1 MTEQNHSGVD
11 DAAEHAAALPPSP
24 PCGETA
30 NPFSRVRVRSL
41 LLWSVAALLGIV
53 LAAVIAGRTDRWLSG
68 QLSEWL
74 GLALYAALLAWELA
88 TLRGANV
95 SLASF
100 ARVPSRDEWRLAWLG
115 LALATV
121 SVGTLFL
128 TMLPISLL
136 APTLLRHLLTS
147 SEPLPGH
154 GHLSPLTAVIAVLVA
169 PPIEELLFR
178 GILLQRWAYKW
189 GLPRAAV
196 VSSLCFAVL
205 HADPFGKFL
214 FGMVMVWLYVR
225 TDSLLVPALAHAI
238 HNAVFVLPSLLPA
251 QAAAPATDPLRMIRS
266 AWPAALA
273 SLAIGCACIAY
284 ATRGT
289 GRLRTWRIPPTRA
302 RATG

>member
-1 MTEQNHSGVD
+1 MDEP
-11 DAAEHAAALPPSP
+11 AEHAEAPPPSP
-24 PCGETA
+24 SGEQGPS
-30 NPFSRVRVRSL
+30 PFARVRVRSL
-41 LLWSVAALLGIV
+41 LLWSVAAFLVIV

-74 GLALYAALLAWELA
+74 GLALYTGLLAWELA
-88 TLRGANV
+88 TLRGANI
-95 SLASF
+95 SLTSF

-147 SEPLPGH
+147 SEPLPVH
-154 GHLSPLTAVIAVLVA
+154 GHLSPLTAIIAVVVA

-196 VSSLCFAVL
+196 VSSICFAVL

-214 FGMVMVWLYVR
+214 FGMVMIWRYVR

-251 QAAAPATDPLRMIRS
+251 QPAAPPTDPLQMIRA

-273 SLAIGCACIAY
+273 ALAIGCACIAY

-289 GRLRTWRIPPTRA
+289 GRLRTWRIPPTRTPL
-302 RATG
+302 TG